1 VEDEELELEATM
13 VALAVEEVV
22 VVELV
27 ESADEVEEL
36 VVGELDVVNDE
47 VVDDE
52 VVVEVV
58 LEFWVVM
65 MSTLPARMRIITT
78 TVTMR

>member
-1 VEDEELELEATM
+1 MVEDEELELEAPT

-27 ESADEVEEL
+27 ESADEVKEL

-47 VVDDE
+47 VV
-52 VVVEVV
+52 
-58 LEFWVVM
+58 
-65 MSTLPARMRIITT
+65 
-78 TVTMR
+78 